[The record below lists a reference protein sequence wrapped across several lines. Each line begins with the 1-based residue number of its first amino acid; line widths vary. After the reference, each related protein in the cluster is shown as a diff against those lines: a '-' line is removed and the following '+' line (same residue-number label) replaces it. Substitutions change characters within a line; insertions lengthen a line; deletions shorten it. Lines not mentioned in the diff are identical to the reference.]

1 MMPGN
6 RTIEQKLYQFYKKY
20 YLNKLIK
27 GSIFF
32 LVLGVLFIFSA
43 LYIEYFLWL
52 KPTGRTILFLIF
64 IAIEGLLLFKFIL
77 FSVFKLIGLQK
88 GISFKEASKIIGNH
102 FPEVQDKLLN
112 VLQLKENTHQT
123 DLLLA
128 SIAQKSKEL
137 QPVPFAKAIN
147 FGKNKK
153 YIPYFIIPVL
163 VWMVSLMSGT
173 GKALSES
180 FTRVVNFNTEYVPPA
195 PFSFQLLNKN
205 LDVIQGKQMEVLI
218 KTNGSVVPIEA
229 KIFFNN
235 QEYFLDTNGGG
246 TFSFTFTD
254 LQESTSFYIESNGIE
269 SKTYELNVIKAPIIQ
284 NISLGFEYPRYIKKK
299 NESLQNITNVT
310 VPEGTR
316 LTWNVLTNET
326 KELLFIE
333 ETKREAFTEVE
344 AQRFEFK
351 KRIRKGLH
359 YQIASS
365 NNNLK
370 EYEKLGFT
378 INVLKD
384 EHPKIE
390 VKSSLDSIS
399 EKERFF
405 VGQISDDYGL
415 KKLHVVYYDQLNP
428 DNKQF
433 MEIAIQKKSLETFFY
448 ELPDS
453 LLSKKGVYYEL
464 YFEVFD
470 NDKVN
475 GSKKTISRKFSFKN
489 KTDTEIQQ
497 ELLEEQK
504 DYINKLENSIQN
516 QKQQQKELD
525 NIQKNLKDKKEVNW
539 NDKKKID
546 NYIKRQEQYKQMME
560 RETDKMQENLDEKK
574 EINESLQ
581 NKKEELKKRIE
592 ELKKLEKQQK
602 LLDELEKMAQKLN
615 KEQLINKAKELAQQ
629 NKQQEKSLERILE
642 LTKRFYV
649 EQKTMQIAD
658 KLDKLS
664 KKQDSVQNDKPN
676 AQEQQDKINKE
687 FKDIDKELEE
697 LSKDNEKLKEPMKI
711 PEMDDQKEDVD
722 KETKKAKEN
731 LSKQQSKEAKKNQKK
746 ASKKM
751 KEMSQMMQQ
760 SMMDMQ
766 GEIIEENIDDLRKI
780 LENLVTFS
788 FQQEDLMNTFDKISS
803 EHPEFGKNLKKQNEI
818 KTYFEHIDDSLYVLS
833 MRMPTLS
840 TKIQDDL
847 SSAHYNL
854 NQSLENFAERRF
866 SSGVSNQRY
875 VMTAANSL
883 ADFLSN
889 MLNNMQ
895 NSMSPS
901 SGQGKKGGKSFSL
914 PDLIQKQK
922 GLGKKMKNGQKEGN
936 KKGDKKGGKNNGE
949 KPDKNGKEGKNGNG
963 GEGEE
968 QMNQELYQIYKEQS
982 QLREQLQNAIKLGGD
997 TSGEARKALKTMEQ
1011 LENEILEKGF
1021 NPSTL
1026 QKMRNLEYQLL
1037 KLDKAAFEQGFEKK
1051 RKSTANKNA
1060 STKRK
1065 IKELT
1070 LKKLFYNQTEIL
1082 NRQSLPLQQNYKKKV
1097 QEYFSAPKKKD

>member
-1 MMPGN
+1 MMQGN

-32 LVLGVLFIFSA
+32 LVLGALFIFSA

-64 IAIEGLLLFKFIL
+64 IAVEGLLLFKFIL

-112 VLQLKENTHQT
+112 VLQLKENTNQT

-137 QPVPFAKAIN
+137 QPIPFAKAIN

-173 GKALSES
+173 SKALSES

-205 LDVIQGKQMEVLI
+205 LDVIQGKQIEVLI

-229 KIFFNN
+229 KIFFND

-284 NISLGFEYPRYIKKK
+284 NISLDFEYPGYIKKK

-333 ETKREAFTEVE
+333 ETKREAFSEIE
-344 AQRFEFK
+344 AQHFEFK

-415 KKLHVVYYDQLNP
+415 RKLQVVYYDQLNP

-433 MEIAIQKKSLETFFY
+433 QEVAIQKKSLETFFY

-470 NDKVN
+470 NDRVN
-475 GSKKTISRKFSFKN
+475 GSKKAISRKFSFKN
-489 KTDTEIQQ
+489 KTDNEIQQ

-525 NIQKNLKDKKEVNW
+525 DIQKNLKYKKEVHW
-539 NDKKKID
+539 NDKKKIHH
-546 NYIKRQEQYKQMME
+546 YIKRQ
-560 RETDKMQENLDEKK
+560 
-574 EINESLQ
+574 
-581 NKKEELKKRIE
+581 
-592 ELKKLEKQQK
+592 
-602 LLDELEKMAQKLN
+602 
-615 KEQLINKAKELAQQ
+615 
-629 NKQQEKSLERILE
+629 
-642 LTKRFYV
+642 
-649 EQKTMQIAD
+649 
-658 KLDKLS
+658 
-664 KKQDSVQNDKPN
+664 
-676 AQEQQDKINKE
+676 
-687 FKDIDKELEE
+687 
-697 LSKDNEKLKEPMKI
+697 
-711 PEMDDQKEDVD
+711 DQ
-722 KETKKAKEN
+722 
-731 LSKQQSKEAKKNQKK
+731 
-746 ASKKM
+746 
-751 KEMSQMMQQ
+751 
-760 SMMDMQ
+760 
-766 GEIIEENIDDLRKI
+766 
-780 LENLVTFS
+780 
-788 FQQEDLMNTFDKISS
+788 
-803 EHPEFGKNLKKQNEI
+803 
-818 KTYFEHIDDSLYVLS
+818 
-833 MRMPTLS
+833 
-840 TKIQDDL
+840 
-847 SSAHYNL
+847 
-854 NQSLENFAERRF
+854 
-866 SSGVSNQRY
+866 
-875 VMTAANSL
+875 
-883 ADFLSN
+883 
-889 MLNNMQ
+889 
-895 NSMSPS
+895 
-901 SGQGKKGGKSFSL
+901 
-914 PDLIQKQK
+914 
-922 GLGKKMKNGQKEGN
+922 
-936 KKGDKKGGKNNGE
+936 
-949 KPDKNGKEGKNGNG
+949 
-963 GEGEE
+963 
-968 QMNQELYQIYKEQS
+968 
-982 QLREQLQNAIKLGGD
+982 
-997 TSGEARKALKTMEQ
+997 
-1011 LENEILEKGF
+1011 
-1021 NPSTL
+1021 
-1026 QKMRNLEYQLL
+1026 
-1037 KLDKAAFEQGFEKK
+1037 
-1051 RKSTANKNA
+1051 
-1060 STKRK
+1060 
-1065 IKELT
+1065 
-1070 LKKLFYNQTEIL
+1070 
-1082 NRQSLPLQQNYKKKV
+1082 
-1097 QEYFSAPKKKD
+1097 